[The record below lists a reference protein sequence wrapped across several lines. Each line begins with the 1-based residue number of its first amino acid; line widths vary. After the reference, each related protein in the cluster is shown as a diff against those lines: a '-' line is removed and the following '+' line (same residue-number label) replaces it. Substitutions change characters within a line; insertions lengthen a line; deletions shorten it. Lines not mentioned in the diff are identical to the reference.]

1 MSNVGLDLNKIK
13 DKTLIG
19 FLSSNEGDVQVEL
32 MKLSADALKKIV
44 NTIEIESVRRENQEF
59 VIDSILINI
68 KDRELFEK
76 GQSSLIRIKNGYAL
90 TADSRRNPKC
100 FMGIF

>member
-13 DKTLIG
+13 DRTLMG
-19 FLSSNEGDVQVEL
+19 VLSSNEGDVQVEL

-44 NTIEIESVRRENQEF
+44 NIIEIESVRRENQEF

-76 GQSSLIRIKNGYAL
+76 GQSSLYNGL
-90 TADSRRNPKC
+90 IN
-100 FMGIF
+100 